1 MGEITRVAL
10 YCITCSYVAG
20 PGEATCGNCRNGFTS
35 KLACGACGKVV
46 PSGHSYCPSCTQN
59 VHVESSALSRPEQN
73 LSKLPALTLPPGLST
88 IQDLQVPEVRRDVG
102 RFGVSA
108 TVVMAGRDAE
118 IMTKMNQV
126 AMMLHALAAEMNTF
140 QGVSD
145 NTRGVIRGCRDLATR
160 LQEEVEI
167 RRGPL

>member
-1 MGEITRVAL
+1 MA
-10 YCITCSYVAG
+10 
-20 PGEATCGNCRNGFTS
+20 
-35 KLACGACGKVV
+35 
-46 PSGHSYCPSCTQN
+46 
-59 VHVESSALSRPEQN
+59 
-73 LSKLPALTLPPGLST
+73 LPALTLPPGLDR
-88 IQDLQVPEVRRDVG
+88 IEHAYVPEVRRDAG
-102 RFGVSA
+102 RFGVTA
-108 TVVMAGRDAE
+108 VVEMNGKDAE

-140 QGVSD
+140 QGISD